1 MAQSKKPDKR
11 SLKSIVG
18 EKTYSVWIEMLK
30 QLVPNGRTHC
40 LSVVVAAMLQYAS
53 QIADEKFGHN
63 PPEGS
68 AASSLIFSSEGD
80 SDEIA
85 SDLSDIVEQLFDDAK
100 VRYTRVNHR
109 GSEYS
114 IVEASVMEYLH
125 WHDMPWE

>member
-1 MAQSKKPDKR
+1 MTKSKKLDKR

-18 EKTYSVWIEMLK
+18 EKTYSVWVEMLK
-30 QLVPNGRTHC
+30 QLLPNGRTHR
-40 LSVVVAAMLQYAS
+40 LSVVVASMLQYAS

-63 PPEGS
+63 HPEGS

-85 SDLSDIVEQLFDDAK
+85 SDLSDIVEQLFNDAK
-100 VRYTRVNHR
+100 VRYTRTSSR
-109 GSEYS
+109 GEEYS
-114 IVEASVMEYLH
+114 IVEASIMEYLH